1 MKDRLN
7 TLITTYSDHLQ
18 RKYHRKVFR
27 VGLSTGL
34 PCPHRLQHGG
44 CIFCHPETF
53 TGEYQSR
60 GLTVAQQLEEAMPRI
75 LSTCG
80 DVGLIAYFQD
90 ETSTAGS
97 PDFLR
102 EQYLA
107 ALAHPEILGLIVST
121 RPDYIEQPV
130 IDLLKSLPVSVT
142 VEIGL
147 QTIHDSS
154 LQFLNR
160 GHNFA
165 QADEAIRRCGENGL
179 ETGVHLI
186 IGIPGESREDIRDT
200 IRYVS
205 SNPCISQVKF
215 HNLVTYQN
223 TPLAEMVRK
232 SNLNI
237 IDIDQYIEILGD
249 ILPFLRADI
258 VITRLF
264 TSNIRRSQITLGD
277 YSGSKPEWL
286 NRLRLYLLAN
296 NIHQGKH
303 LS

>member
-1 MKDRLN
+1 MKDGLN
-7 TLITTYSDHLQ
+7 SLIRTYSDYLKRKYQ
-18 RKYHRKVFR
+18 RKIFR
-27 VGLSTGL
+27 VGLSTGI
-34 PCPHRLQHGG
+34 PCPHRIQHGG
-44 CIFCHPETF
+44 CIFCHQETF
-53 TGEYQSR
+53 TGEYQTR
-60 GLTVAQQLEEAMPRI
+60 GLTVAQQLEEAIPRI
-75 LSTCG
+75 LDTCG

-97 PDFLR
+97 LDFLR
-102 EQYLA
+102 EQYQA

-130 IDLLKSLPVSVT
+130 IDLLKSLPVPVT

-147 QTIHDSS
+147 QTIHNAS

-160 GHNFA
+160 GHDFA

-186 IGIPGESREDIRDT
+186 IGIPGESREDIKDT

-205 SNPCISQVKF
+205 GNPCISQVKF
-215 HNLVTYQN
+215 HNLVAYKN
-223 TPLAEMVRK
+223 TPLAKMVRN

-237 IDIDQYIEILGD
+237 LDIDQYIEILGD
-249 ILPFLRADI
+249 ILPLLRSDI

-264 TSNIRRSQITLGD
+264 TSNIRRSQIALGN

-286 NRLRLYLLAN
+286 NRLQLYLLAN
-296 NIHQGKH
+296 NIHQGKNI
-303 LS
+303 L